1 MITTNQLSY
10 GVAVLVILPPSET
23 KSDGGRGA
31 PLDLDT
37 LSFPELNPVR
47 KQVADALVAL
57 AADLEASRTA
67 LGLGA
72 TQLDE
77 VDRNADLWLSPTRPA
92 LERYT
97 GVLYDALDHRSLT
110 RAGKTKAADRLAIG
124 SALSFGLSGPLA
136 RGLLDAGWSAG
147 AAATPG

>member
-47 KQVADALVAL
+47 KQVADALVRHL
-57 AADLEASRTA
+57 D
-67 LGLGA
+67 
-72 TQLDE
+72 TQ
-77 VDRNADLWLSPTRPA
+77 
-92 LERYT
+92 
-97 GVLYDALDHRSLT
+97 GVLVVVQAEHLCMSMRGIRKPGASTVTSAVRGQLRDPAT
-110 RAGKTKAADRLAIG
+110 RAEAMSLMLGGR
-124 SALSFGLSGPLA
+124 S
-136 RGLLDAGWSAG
+136 
-147 AAATPG
+147 